1 MVSDVEKIIKQARKQ
16 KEKLL
21 DQEKIIEEQ
30 TKRIRDELNKINLDG
45 KLEYFKWIPLSI
57 LGETGCT

>member
-21 DQEKIIEEQ
+21 DQEKIIQEQ

-45 KLEYFKWIPLSI
+45 KLDE
-57 LGETGCT
+57 

>member
-45 KLEYFKWIPLSI
+45 KLEYFK
-57 LGETGCT
+57 